1 MNIDELKIAWKAYDT
16 RLKLTHEIN
25 DKLIMSMV
33 KEKSQSRL
41 TKVKRHYLIG
51 LLYMVALLGFGVA
64 ILIGNPFDYTYTLE
78 YLPIAIY
85 CLCLFIL
92 ITAMINTNSKLQQ
105 VEINHNNLETSLK
118 RIASIFEK
126 YQKPG
131 KFWGIT
137 LKLMLSTTI
146 LFPLS
151 FLPRKIERMG
161 LWGGITETLIP
172 IVIAAT
178 MIFIAFKLGAFK
190 ERNGKKFEEYTKEL
204 QELKGLSEELGRD
217 Y

>member
-1 MNIDELKIAWKAYDT
+1 MNIDELKTAWMAYDS
-16 RLKLTHEIN
+16 RLKLTHKIS
-25 DKLIMSMV
+25 DKLIMSMI

-51 LLYMVALLGFGVA
+51 LFYMAALLSLGMAV
-64 ILIGNPFDYTYTLE
+64 LIGNPFDYTYAIE

-85 CLCLFIL
+85 CLCLIIL
-92 ITAMINTNSKLQQ
+92 IVTMINTNIKLQQ

-118 RIASIFEK
+118 RIANIFEK

-151 FLPRKIERMG
+151 FLPRKIELIG

-172 IVIAAT
+172 IAISAT

-204 QELKGLSEELGRD
+204 QELKGLSEELGSD